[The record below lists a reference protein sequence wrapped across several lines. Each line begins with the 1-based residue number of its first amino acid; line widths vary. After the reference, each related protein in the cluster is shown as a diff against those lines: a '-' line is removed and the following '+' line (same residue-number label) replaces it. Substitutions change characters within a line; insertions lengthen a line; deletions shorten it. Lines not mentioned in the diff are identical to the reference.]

1 MNQELFKEELK
12 QLEINVNNIQL
23 KQLEQYY
30 NLLIEW
36 NEKINLTRIVEKE
49 EVYLKHFYD
58 SLTLIKIIDL
68 GKPLSLCD
76 LGSGAG
82 FPGIVLKIIFPNLK
96 ITLVDSLNKRINF
109 LDLVI
114 SKLNLNNIETIHS
127 RIEEYAKTN
136 REKYD
141 IVTARAVANLNT
153 LLEISL
159 PLTKVGG
166 YFIAMKGNISQEIIS
181 IDNSLNLLNSKI
193 ENIIE
198 FRLPI
203 EDSIRTLVKIKKL
216 KTTSDKYPRRYDL
229 IKNRPL

>member
-1 MNQELFKEELK
+1 MNELEFIDHLKDLNIEITKK
-12 QLEINVNNIQL
+12 QLDNLN
-23 KQLEQYY
+23 KYY
-30 NLLIEW
+30 NHLVEY
-36 NEKINLTRIVEKE
+36 NSKINITSIINKE
-49 EVYLKHFYD
+49 DVYLKHFYD